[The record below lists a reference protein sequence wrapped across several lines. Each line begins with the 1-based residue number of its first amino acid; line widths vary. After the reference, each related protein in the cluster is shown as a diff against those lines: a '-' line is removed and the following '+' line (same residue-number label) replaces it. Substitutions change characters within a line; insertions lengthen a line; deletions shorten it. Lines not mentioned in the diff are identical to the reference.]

1 MYYHIQLLERDETK
15 TIQDLWNPT
24 VTYYAN
30 YPLESIRENIADLAT
45 LLVKTS
51 RANENG
57 KLMAVRKKYA
67 NKKFA
72 RISQIAGKH
81 FVIIQFFII
90 C

>member
-1 MYYHIQLLERDETK
+1 M
-15 TIQDLWNPT
+15 
-24 VTYYAN
+24 
-30 YPLESIRENIADLAT
+30 ESIRENIADLAT

-72 RISQIAGKH
+72 RISQIAGKYLVMIP
-81 FVIIQFFII
+81 FSRYVKCTQQFRPEMFCDIGE
-90 C
+90 

>member
-1 MYYHIQLLERDETK
+1 M
-15 TIQDLWNPT
+15 
-24 VTYYAN
+24 
-30 YPLESIRENIADLAT
+30 ESIRENIADLAT

-72 RISQIAGKH
+72 RISQIAGKY
-81 FVIIQFFII
+81 FVIIPLLFFEFFTTHRSQTGNEVR
-90 C
+90 